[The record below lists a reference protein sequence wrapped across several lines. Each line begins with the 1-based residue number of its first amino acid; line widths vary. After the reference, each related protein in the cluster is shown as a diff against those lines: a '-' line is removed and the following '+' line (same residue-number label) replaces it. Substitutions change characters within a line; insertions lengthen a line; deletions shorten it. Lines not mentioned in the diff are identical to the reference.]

1 MPAINII
8 ENEKD
13 FRVELAVPGT
23 TKEDFKVNVNADN
36 ELVISLE
43 KRSEKEEKEGDKDK
57 KEGHRGTYLRREFS
71 YTSFPQSFSLPDAED
86 RQKISAT
93 VEHGVLPLARTTKE
107 VPPPAPVSHQ
117 IEIK

>member
-1 MPAINII
+1 MMPVMRNQNWLPSLFNDFFGDEWMGMQHKHASVPAINII

-57 KEGHRGTYLRREFS
+57 KE
-71 YTSFPQSFSLPDAED
+71 
-86 RQKISAT
+86 
-93 VEHGVLPLARTTKE
+93 
-107 VPPPAPVSHQ
+107 
-117 IEIK
+117 